1 MKYIKVMR
9 KLILSLLS
17 VCGIVSGCKTHKTVV
32 VLEPEEFI
40 TAMQGD
46 SMAVLL
52 DVRRPSEYA
61 EGHIKNA
68 VNLDWLD
75 SVRFNEGLLLID
87 KKHTYYIYCRSG
99 RRSNAAAIRMQEAG
113 YRVFDMNGGVL
124 QWKTLGMPLVIE

>member
-1 MKYIKVMR
+1 
-9 KLILSLLS
+9 
-17 VCGIVSGCKTHKTVV
+17 
-32 VLEPEEFI
+32 
-40 TAMQGD
+40 MQGD

-75 SVRFNEGLLLID
+75 SARFNEGLLSID

-113 YRVFDMNGGVL
+113 YRVFDMKGGVL
-124 QWKTLGMPLVIE
+124 QWKALGMPLVIE